1 MTTDLAPVVAEAVLD
16 LARWPR
22 IRPRTGRQRH
32 NTANPYPNY
41 TPVIRPRY
49 GRERTTR

>member
-1 MTTDLAPVVAEAVLD
+1 MRRTPLAPVVAEG
-16 LARWPR
+16 PR

-32 NTANPYPNY
+32 NKAHPYPNY